1 MLERELFIYC
11 LKKFEMG
18 NSNFII
24 SIFNLFQGRVNN
36 LSGSTSKFLS
46 MLGFLLV
53 LTSGLSLISFM
64 NISFSS
70 LTSFKTIWSSNLN
83 RFLETPISRSNS
95 LLLFLSDLLG
105 VEIIYCLRVNLG
117 GEGFSTT
124 FGFTIFSLSY
134 SLFLADLW
142 LTLLQGSS
150 NKELLFTI

>member
-1 MLERELFIYC
+1 MKMLERELFIYC

-142 LTLLQGSS
+142 LTLL
-150 NKELLFTI
+150 